1 MKQIAINYGKVLF
14 LLGIDRQDIKQ
25 TEEIWNGSEP
35 LREAMNS
42 PVVSGEAKKHLI
54 EKIFPE
60 KMQPFLK
67 VVSEHHE
74 EALLKEIFQS
84 YEECYDD
91 SHNIRRGIL
100 YYVEKPDE
108 EQLALIEKRLCSQLK
123 CSEVTPVRNTASTV
137 EMNMDLYFARLSA
150 STRRYIASA
159 IPSSKPVA
167 PII

>member
-60 KMQPFLK
+60 
-67 VVSEHHE
+67 
-74 EALLKEIFQS
+74 
-84 YEECYDD
+84 
-91 SHNIRRGIL
+91 
-100 YYVEKPDE
+100 
-108 EQLALIEKRLCSQLK
+108 
-123 CSEVTPVRNTASTV
+123 
-137 EMNMDLYFARLSA
+137 
-150 STRRYIASA
+150 
-159 IPSSKPVA
+159 
-167 PII
+167 